1 MLWARY
7 FDLFRLPHAIYTVV
21 ALAIIASGI
30 PRHASASTSCE
41 VSAPCR
47 KLLLQGTQ
55 LAAAGQHPQTLDAL
69 NRALRMTDGQDAHLL
84 KEIGRSLQFLNR
96 LEEAVDAYC
105 CYLQAGPQDSP
116 GRTVVLPW
124 LRESS
129 NTPYD
134 AMNQS
139 TLYIHVFRPQ

>member
-1 MLWARY
+1 
-7 FDLFRLPHAIYTVV
+7 
-21 ALAIIASGI
+21 
-30 PRHASASTSCE
+30 
-41 VSAPCR
+41 
-47 KLLLQGTQ
+47 
-55 LAAAGQHPQTLDAL
+55 
-69 NRALRMTDGQDAHLL
+69 MTDGQDAHLL
-84 KEIGRSLQFLNR
+84 KEIGRSLQLLNR
-96 LEEAVDAYC
+96 FEEAVDAYRR
-105 CYLQAGPQDSP
+105 YLQAVPQDSP